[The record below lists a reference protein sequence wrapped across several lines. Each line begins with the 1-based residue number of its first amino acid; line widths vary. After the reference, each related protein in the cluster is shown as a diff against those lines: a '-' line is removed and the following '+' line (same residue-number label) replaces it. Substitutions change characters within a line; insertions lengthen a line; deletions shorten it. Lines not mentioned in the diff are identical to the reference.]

1 MSRPKIFNYSNDKF
15 ITKVEGLSEQHQFD
29 VVEIEDISE
38 LSPEQALANRYD
50 IIEMAPNDYEQF
62 KPLLPAIDWKV
73 SQVGMADTLILR
85 QGVYRPINLTTGT
98 LMELIKK
105 NHKNINSQLPV
116 IVVGELHFV
125 IGVIA
130 QLALN
135 GFVEVIYSLSNHN
148 DAFADIVKKKILS
161 FVFDMNLR
169 FVSINELTTSDISGA
184 LFISDFKKVINR
196 EAYELLTYFNFLS
209 QGALFIDCNSIT
221 DGSLVED
228 ARKAEIAV
236 IDEVEFI
243 TQKYRYLQDNLK
255 ISPKV

>member
-1 MSRPKIFNYSNDKF
+1 MSQLKIFNFSSDKF
-15 ITKVEGLSEQHQFD
+15 ITKVEGLQEQYPLEI
-29 VVEIEDISE
+29 VEIEDRVE
-38 LSPEQALANRYD
+38 LTPQQVLNSRYD

-62 KPLLPAIDWKV
+62 KPLLPAVDWKV

-98 LMELIKK
+98 LIELIKK
-105 NHKNINSQLPV
+105 NHKHINSQLPA

-135 GFVEVIYSLSNHN
+135 GFVEIIYSLSNHN
-148 DAFADIVKKKILS
+148 DAFAEIVQKKIRA
-161 FVFDMNLR
+161 FVFDMKLR
-169 FVSINELTTSDISGA
+169 PVHINELTTSDVNGA
-184 LFISDFKKVINR
+184 LFISDFKKTINR